1 MAQELT
7 LGGKNRRQIT
17 FSKDFQGDLAV
28 SMDGDD
34 GYEVSKWLDK
44 AEIAMLQRFLTEN
57 FGEPLLDTSLGT

>member
-17 FSKDFQGDLAV
+17 FSKDFQSDLGI

-34 GYEVSKWLDK
+34 GYEVSKWLNK
-44 AEIAMLQRFLTEN
+44 EEIAILQRFLTEN
-57 FGEPLLDTSLGT
+57 FGEPLLDVTQ

>member
-1 MAQELT
+1 
-7 LGGKNRRQIT
+7 
-17 FSKDFQGDLAV
+17 
-28 SMDGDD
+28 MDGDD